1 MGGLA
6 RDMGAIGESSHLLGS
21 GLQLRGR
28 LSYELG
34 FRVINGLKFEF
45 RATVAFSVSHI
56 CQQTGAR
63 RC

>member
-34 FRVINGLKFEF
+34 FRVIDGQMRIPCHGGLLNANGAQL
-45 RATVAFSVSHI
+45 
-56 CQQTGAR
+56 
-63 RC
+63 